1 MTANNLPVTKLLK
14 HTSFVLINILQDLYF
29 EYNSY
34 NMNIFDD
41 KMVADNNLSGNT
53 KLKLI
58 QMIMMFFYQER
69 NDALTM
75 NIHIWRSYIK

>member
-41 KMVADNNLSGNT
+41 KMVADNNLSDNT
-53 KLKLI
+53 KLKVI